1 MRFEYQTIWRS
12 DNFRPFEYQTSP
24 AFRSPLYSNHHPSQ
38 ARNVQYVDTAEE
50 EWGRFQKEIGDELNV
65 AQDILV
71 EDRNEATI
79 DRQIEEIDEQMRAW
93 SR

>member
-1 MRFEYQTIWRS
+1 MDVRYS
-12 DNFRPFEYQTSP
+12 DPICF
-24 AFRSPLYSNHHPSQ
+24 Q

-50 EWGRFQKEIGDELNV
+50 EWSRFQKEIGDELNV

-93 SR
+93 TRYGGAFINDVTQVGARG